1 MLSPSLSLPLSL
13 SECVTLKGTFLYSV
27 LIQTDLRWHRGFSE
41 ALLDYLFMVGGW
53 NASASPDLPSYTV
66 SQLLIT
72 SLPPNTTHLQFKA
85 AKPISIAG
93 YITISI
99 NIITIF
105 KDEESLRGMR
115 AGVASTMLLL
125 PKYGGSLLE
134 SMTLAR
140 RL

>member
-1 MLSPSLSLPLSL
+1 MVGRQEEEEDALVPPSPPP
-13 SECVTLKGTFLYSV
+13 ECVTLKGTFLYSV
-27 LIQTDLRWHRGFSE
+27 LIQTDFRWHRGFSE

-53 NASASPDLPSYTV
+53 NASASPDLPSYSV

-105 KDEESLRGMR
+105 EDEESLRGMR
-115 AGVASTMLLL
+115 EGWLQQCWRCPNMEAHFLKA
-125 PKYGGSLLE
+125 
-134 SMTLAR
+134 
-140 RL
+140 

>member
-1 MLSPSLSLPLSL
+1 MVGRQEEEEDVLSTPPPP
-13 SECVTLKGTFLYSV
+13 ECVTLKGTFLYSV
-27 LIQTDLRWHRGFSE
+27 LIQTDLRWCRGVSE

-66 SQLLIT
+66 SQCLIT

-85 AKPISIAG
+85 AKPVSITG

-115 AGVASTMLLL
+115 EGWLQQYCCCPNMEAHFLKA
-125 PKYGGSLLE
+125 
-134 SMTLAR
+134 
-140 RL
+140 

>member
-1 MLSPSLSLPLSL
+1 MLPPSPLSL

-85 AKPISIAG
+85 AKPISITG

-115 AGVASTMLLL
+115 EGWLQQCCCCPNMEAHFLKA
-125 PKYGGSLLE
+125 
-134 SMTLAR
+134 
-140 RL
+140 